1 MMPILRAKGELERE
15 LAEQIIAGEFDAL
28 LVVTKLGDRVNVSS
42 IGDKVT
48 VLGLTEYSRTALLK
62 MLNDEMDADD
72 EDEQ

>member
-1 MMPILRAKGELERE
+1 MERE

>member
-1 MMPILRAKGELERE
+1 MPILRAKGELERE